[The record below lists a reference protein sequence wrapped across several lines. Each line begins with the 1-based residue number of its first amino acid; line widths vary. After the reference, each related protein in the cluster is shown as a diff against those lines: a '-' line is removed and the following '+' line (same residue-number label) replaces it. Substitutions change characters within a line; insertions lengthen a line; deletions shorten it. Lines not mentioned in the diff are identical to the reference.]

1 MSVSLEQKR
10 YNYDALIR
18 IIKNNQDTSWLKTM
32 TTILFG
38 DVPRP
43 GNAKTQ
49 LSALNIVLVS
59 REVYPQD
66 NISGSIGFKER
77 VVAMDEDID
86 FEKKFCEDNNTL
98 TLSDNDY
105 INIDCNRWISFF
117 KTLRQAVLNIVP
129 TSTSVPGNGT
139 STSGGR
145 KSRSKRQ
152 RRARKTNKNQRSRRK
167 SMKKLHR
174 RK

>member
-10 YNYDALIR
+10 NNYDALIR

-32 TTILFG
+32 TKILFG

-43 GNAKTQ
+43 GNAETQ
-49 LSALNIVLVS
+49 LSALNIVLLS
-59 REVYPQD
+59 REVYPPD
-66 NISGSIGFKER
+66 NISGSKGFKER
-77 VVAMDEDID
+77 VVAIDEDND
-86 FEKKFCEDNNTL
+86 FETEFCEYNNTL
-98 TLSDNDY
+98 NLNDNDY

-129 TSTSVPGNGT
+129 TSTSVPRNGT
-139 STSGGR
+139 SGSGGR
-145 KSRSKRQ
+145 KSSSKRQ

>member
-1 MSVSLEQKR
+1 MSVSLEQKSN
-10 YNYDALIR
+10 NYDALIR

-59 REVYPQD
+59 REVYPPD

-86 FEKKFCEDNNTL
+86 FEKEFCEYNNTL
-98 TLSDNDY
+98 TLNDNDY

-129 TSTSVPGNGT
+129 TSTSVHRNG
-139 STSGGR
+139 TSGGR